1 MSKILH
7 RRITLYFALGLAVLG
22 INVAVSY
29 YHIIRLVHNNALVTH
44 SQEVIITL
52 ERMLS
57 TLKDAETGQRGYL
70 LTGSSSYLQPYNS
83 AIAQIYQR
91 VEQLQTLTSDNASQQ
106 QRLAILQPLINEKL
120 RELDQTIQLR
130 QTRGLAAAKQV
141 VLSDRGKRVM
151 DQIRGIVAQMQQEEE
166 VLLELR
172 SQQSSTSIQQT
183 TLALSL
189 IAILTLLLLLGVY
202 ALITRD
208 LTRRKRAEAALQ
220 RSAQRLAILHDIDR
234 AILEAHSSIEIAQ
247 SAVARLCYLVPCRQA
262 LVLCYH
268 FDAGE
273 AQVLGNSSN
282 GQASL
287 AVGARLP
294 LSSGFS
300 DPVLPNL
307 VLTSGDVSTNGS
319 QSLPTTTVIKDNAR
333 PVSLS
338 NGVDLGEN
346 CVTLPLRSENT
357 VIGELKLFGSR
368 LVTLTPEHREI
379 TQEVANQLA
388 IALEQ
393 AQLRERLQQNAT
405 ELECRVLERTAQ
417 LQSANTELEA
427 FGYSVSHDLRAPLRA
442 MQGFTQALME
452 DYNDVLDGVG
462 QDYARRISKAAQRM
476 DVLIE
481 DLLAYSRLSRAEL
494 ELKPIDLDSLVSE
507 VIAQLELEIRQRQ
520 AQIIVVNP
528 LLPVIAHRVTLVQ
541 VLTNL
546 LMNAIKFVASGV
558 QPQIKIWAEA
568 RPEARPEAPPHQVR
582 LWVQDNGIGIAP
594 EHQERIFRVFERLHG
609 VETYP
614 GTGIGLAIVRKGVE
628 RMGGQVGVESNPS
641 VGSRFW
647 LELPKI
653 NTRERL

>member
-22 INVAVSY
+22 VNVAVSY
-29 YHIIRLVHNNALVTH
+29 HHIWQLVRNNALVTH
-44 SQEVIITL
+44 SQEVVITL

-70 LTGSSSYLQPYNS
+70 LTGSARYLQPYNS

-91 VEQLQTLTSDNASQQ
+91 VEQLQTLTSDNVSQQ
-106 QRLAILQPLINEKL
+106 QRLAILQPLIDEKL

-130 QTRGLAAAKQV
+130 QTRGLEAAQQV
-141 VLSDRGKRVM
+141 VLSNRGKRVM

-166 VLLELR
+166 ELLELR
-172 SQQSSTSIQQT
+172 SQQSANSIRE
-183 TLALSL
+183 TLYALSL
-189 IAILTLLLLLGVY
+189 IASLTLLLLLGIY

-220 RSAQRLAILHDIDR
+220 LSAQRLAILHEIDR
-234 AILEAHSSIEIAQ
+234 AILEAHSSREIAQ
-247 SAVARLCYLVPCRQA
+247 SAVVRLGYLVPCRQIV
-262 LVLCYH
+262 VLGYD
-268 FDAGE
+268 FELGE
-273 AQVLGNSSN
+273 AEVLGNSSN
-282 GQASL
+282 GQASHL
-287 AVGARLP
+287 AVGTRLP
-294 LSSGFS
+294 LAS
-300 DPVLPNL
+300 VLPQIERSLNVNRLTQAPSSNPDLEANPDPTNPASPANL
-307 VLTSGDVSTNGS
+307 SFSSADLRKNSLTLRLKSEST
-319 QSLPTTTVIKDNAR
+319 L
-333 PVSLS
+333 
-338 NGVDLGEN
+338 
-346 CVTLPLRSENT
+346 
-357 VIGELKLFGSR
+357 IGELKLFGR
-368 LVTLTPEHREI
+368 HITELAPEHQDI

-393 AQLRERLQQNAT
+393 AQLREQLQQNAT
-405 ELECRVLERTAQ
+405 ELERRVLERTAQ
-417 LQSANTELEA
+417 LQAANTELEA

-494 ELKPIDLDSLVSE
+494 ELNPINLDSLVRE
-507 VIAQLELEIRQRQ
+507 AIAQLELEIRQRQ
-520 AQIIVVNP
+520 AQIIVVSP
-528 LLPVIAHRVTLVQ
+528 LPPVMAHRVTLVQ
-541 VLTNL
+541 VIINL

-568 RPEARPEAPPHQVR
+568 QSDQVR

-609 VETYP
+609 VEAYP
-614 GTGIGLAIVRKGVE
+614 GTGIGLAIVRKGLE
-628 RMGGQVGVESNPS
+628 RMGGQVGVESNPGA
-641 VGSRFW
+641 GSRFW

-653 NTRERL
+653 NTKE

>member
-7 RRITLYFALGLAVLG
+7 RRITIYFALGLAVLG

-29 YHIIRLVHNNALVTH
+29 HHIWQLIRNNALVTH
-44 SQEVIITL
+44 SQEVVITL

-70 LTGSSSYLQPYNS
+70 LTGSASYLQPYNS

-91 VEQLQTLTSDNASQQ
+91 VEQLQTLTSDNAGQQ
-106 QRLAILQPLINEKL
+106 ERLAILQPLINEKL
-120 RELDQTIQLR
+120 SELDQTIQLR
-130 QTRGLAAAKQV
+130 QTRGRSAAEQV
-141 VLSDRGKRVM
+141 VLSNRGKRVM
-151 DQIRGIVAQMQQEEE
+151 DQIRDIVAQMQQEEE

-172 SQQSSTSIQQT
+172 SQQSRNSIRQT

-202 ALITRD
+202 VLITRD

-234 AILEAHSSIEIAQ
+234 AILAAHSSIEIAQ
-247 SAVARLCYLVPCRQA
+247 SAIARLCYLVPYRQA
-262 LVLCYH
+262 LVLRYD
-268 FDAGE
+268 FEAGE

-282 GQASL
+282 GQASPL
-287 AVGARLP
+287 AVGTRLP
-294 LSSGFS
+294 LASGS
-300 DPVLPNL
+300 PEPVLPNL
-307 VLTSGDVSTNGS
+307 ALVSGEASTNGS
-319 QSLPTTTVIKDNAR
+319 QSSPLPTAAEDNAR
-333 PVSLS
+333 LVSWR
-338 NGVDLGEN
+338 NEVDLGEN
-346 CVTLPLRSENT
+346 CVTLPLKSENT
-357 VIGELKLFGSR
+357 LIGEMKLFGSR
-368 LVTLTPEHREI
+368 LAALTPEHREI

-393 AQLRERLQQNAT
+393 AQLREQLQQNTT
-405 ELECRVLERTAQ
+405 ELERRVLERTAQ
-417 LQSANTELEA
+417 LQAANTELEA

-452 DYNDVLDGVG
+452 DYSDVLDKVG

-494 ELKPIDLDSLVSE
+494 ELKPIDLDLLIAE
-507 VIAQLELEIRQRQ
+507 IIAQLESEIRQRQ
-520 AQIIVVNP
+520 AQIIVVSP
-528 LLPVIAHRVTLVQ
+528 LLPAIAHRVTLVQ
-541 VLTNL
+541 VLINL
-546 LMNAIKFVASGV
+546 LMNAIKFVAPGV
-558 QPQIKIWAEA
+558 QPQIKIWTEA
-568 RPEARPEAPPHQVR
+568 RPDQVR
-582 LWVQDNGIGIAP
+582 LWIQDNGIGIAP

-609 VETYP
+609 VESYP
-614 GTGIGLAIVRKGVE
+614 GTGIGLAIVRKGAE
-628 RMGGQVGVESNPS
+628 RMGGQVGVESS
-641 VGSRFW
+641 LGVGSRFW

-653 NTRERL
+653 TTRE

>member
-7 RRITLYFALGLAVLG
+7 RRITIYFALGLAVLG
-22 INVAVSY
+22 VNVAVSY
-29 YHIIRLVHNNALVTH
+29 HHIWQLIRNNALVTH
-44 SQEVIITL
+44 SQEVVITL

-70 LTGSSSYLQPYNS
+70 LTGSASYLQPYNS

-91 VEQLQTLTSDNASQQ
+91 VEQLQTLTSDNAGQQ

-120 RELDQTIQLR
+120 SELDQTIQLR
-130 QTRGLAAAKQV
+130 QTRGRSAAEQV
-141 VLSDRGKRVM
+141 VLSNRGKRVM
-151 DQIRGIVAQMQQEEE
+151 DRIRGIVAQMQQEEE

-172 SQQSSTSIQQT
+172 SQQSRTSIRQT

-202 ALITRD
+202 VLITRD

-234 AILEAHSSIEIAQ
+234 AILAAHSSIEIAQ
-247 SAVARLCYLVPCRQA
+247 SAIARLCYLVPYRQA
-262 LVLCYH
+262 LVLRYD
-268 FDAGE
+268 FEAGE

-282 GQASL
+282 GQASPL
-287 AVGARLP
+287 AVGTRLP
-294 LSSGFS
+294 LASGS
-300 DPVLPNL
+300 PDPVLPNL
-307 VLTSGDVSTNGS
+307 VLVSGEASTNGS
-319 QSLPTTTVIKDNAR
+319 QSSPLPTAAEDNAR
-333 PVSLS
+333 LVSWR
-338 NGVDLGEN
+338 NEVDLDEN
-346 CVTLPLRSENT
+346 CVTLRLKSENT
-357 VIGELKLFGSR
+357 VIGEMKLFGSR
-368 LVTLTPEHREI
+368 LAALTPEHREI
-379 TQEVANQLA
+379 AQEVANQLA

-393 AQLRERLQQNAT
+393 AQLREQLQQNTT
-405 ELECRVLERTAQ
+405 ELERRVLERTAQ
-417 LQSANTELEA
+417 LQAANTELEA

-452 DYNDVLDGVG
+452 DYSDVLDKVG

-494 ELKPIDLDSLVSE
+494 ELKPIDLDLLIAE
-507 VIAQLELEIRQRQ
+507 IIAQLEPEIHQRQ
-520 AQIIVVNP
+520 AQIIVVSP
-528 LLPVIAHRVTLVQ
+528 LLPAIAHRVTLVQ
-541 VLTNL
+541 VLINL
-546 LMNAIKFVASGV
+546 LMNAIKFVAPGV
-558 QPQIKIWAEA
+558 QPQIKIWTEA
-568 RPEARPEAPPHQVR
+568 QPHHVR
-582 LWVQDNGIGIAP
+582 LWIQDNGIGIAP

-609 VETYP
+609 VESYP
-614 GTGIGLAIVRKGVE
+614 GTGIGLAIVRKGAE
-628 RMGGQVGVESNPS
+628 RMGGQVGVESSPG

-653 NTRERL
+653 TTRE